1 MITEVQVIL
10 FSYNGVDIGISKKLL
25 ISSFKF
31 LDAKRADFS
40 ALHAHIMLFDRLP
53 QVSGQYESSLNKAL
67 EEKNF

>member
-40 ALHAHIMLFDRLP
+40 GLHAHY
-53 QVSGQYESSLNKAL
+53 VV
-67 EEKNF
+67 

>member
-40 ALHAHIMLFDRLP
+40 APLTYDDNCIDHHMFLVNINH
-53 QVSGQYESSLNKAL
+53 Q
-67 EEKNF
+67 